1 MFEVCSLREDC
12 KTVVACWQ
20 RCECALIIEMSCA
33 DLGGRLVTR
42 QELQRLQGIL
52 DSFPTTVAQD
62 AAALQGE
69 LVTAASKSRHV
80 LCHSCCSPAW

>member
-1 MFEVCSLREDC
+1 
-12 KTVVACWQ
+12 
-20 RCECALIIEMSCA
+20 MSCA

-62 AAALQGE
+62 AAVLQGE
-69 LVTAASKSRHV
+69 LVQQPARAGMCFVTVVAV
-80 LCHSCCSPAW
+80 LLGEVWHLRSYSSPHDVSL